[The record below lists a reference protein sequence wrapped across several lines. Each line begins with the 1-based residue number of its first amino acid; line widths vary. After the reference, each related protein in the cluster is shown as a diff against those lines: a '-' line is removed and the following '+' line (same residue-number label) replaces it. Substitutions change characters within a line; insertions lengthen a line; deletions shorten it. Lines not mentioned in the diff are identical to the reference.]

1 MSREPS
7 KLFNPEGIKT
17 VRAEKAVVE
26 SNKGE
31 KWFHIKRCF
40 VFPGQAV
47 VVGVTMYVLSISS
60 LSEVEMVFLPSNPIL
75 LITQIILV

>member
-1 MSREPS
+1 MAQSLYRFHMSREPL

-26 SNKGE
+26 SKKGE

-60 LSEVEMVFLPSNPIL
+60 LSEVEMVFLPS
-75 LITQIILV
+75 